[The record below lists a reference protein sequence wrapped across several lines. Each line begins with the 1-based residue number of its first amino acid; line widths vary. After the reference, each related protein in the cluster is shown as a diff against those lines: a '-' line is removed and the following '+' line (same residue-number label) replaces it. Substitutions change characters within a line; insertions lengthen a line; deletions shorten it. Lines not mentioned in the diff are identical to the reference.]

1 MPVIANTIGPYNN
14 PTETYPVCVIINLF
28 THYYISYFF
37 NYHVCQFYSLP
48 FCSTA
53 GRQSAHK
60 QDLGET
66 LSGSHKVTTPYE
78 LTFLDPIP
86 WRALCEE
93 YLNAKELKQFKDAVE
108 DDYFFEFLIDD
119 LPLWGYIGEVS
130 GVI

>member
-1 MPVIANTIGPYNN
+1 
-14 PTETYPVCVIINLF
+14 
-28 THYYISYFF
+28 
-37 NYHVCQFYSLP
+37 
-48 FCSTA
+48 
-53 GRQSAHK
+53 
-60 QDLGET
+60 
-66 LSGSHKVTTPYE
+66 

-130 GVI
+130 RSATVAVANLHHHTFVLFVFHSLLTYIYV